1 MATFMKTPAG
11 KWRAEISRDGKRT
24 SKVFATKQE
33 SKDWAAFAERQIL
46 TKSTSKDN
54 TTFGEAMV
62 RYAREVSPTKRGELW
77 ETKRLKRFCNDGFAK
92 IALRDLT
99 STDFSMWRDARLRE
113 VSNGT
118 VSREMTLLS
127 GILSVARREW
137 RLIEGNPLSDVRM
150 PREPPHRDRRVSE
163 KELMALKISAGHD
176 LTNATARA
184 YHAFLFA
191 IETAMRAG
199 EIIGLRS
206 EDISFEKR
214 FARLPMTKN
223 GTSRDVPLSS
233 EAMRLVKEL
242 PKSDPVFN
250 LSSHLLDALWRKLRD
265 RAAVT
270 DLRFH
275 DSRHEAITR
284 LARKLDVLDLARMVG
299 HRDLKML
306 MIYYNATAEE
316 LAKRLD

>member
-1 MATFMKTPAG
+1 MESEPQRSSPPSRNQRIGQHSLNAKYLQNPQVKTTLPL
-11 KWRAEISRDGKRT
+11 
-24 SKVFATKQE
+24 VKQ
-33 SKDWAAFAERQIL
+33 WL
-46 TKSTSKDN
+46 
-54 TTFGEAMV
+54 GMPV
-62 RYAREVSPTKRGELW
+62 RSARRSEVNYGRPRGSNGSV
-77 ETKRLKRFCNDGFAK
+77 T
-92 IALRDLT
+92 RDLT
-99 STDFSMWRDARLRE
+99 STDFSMWRDARLLE

-137 RLIEGNPLSDVRM
+137 RLIEGNPLSDVRR

-233 EAMRLVKEL
+233 EAMRLIKEL

>member
-1 MATFMKTPAG
+1 
-11 KWRAEISRDGKRT
+11 
-24 SKVFATKQE
+24 
-33 SKDWAAFAERQIL
+33 
-46 TKSTSKDN
+46 
-54 TTFGEAMV
+54 
-62 RYAREVSPTKRGELW
+62 
-77 ETKRLKRFCNDGFAK
+77 
-92 IALRDLT
+92 
-99 STDFSMWRDARLRE
+99 MWRDARLLE

-137 RLIEGNPLSDVRM
+137 RLIEGNPLSDVRR

-233 EAMRLVKEL
+233 EAMRLIKEL